1 MNITEVWFWENNQ
14 LLLYRLQDDLIP
26 RSVFLPELDIR
37 LLARCVQMSDILAA
51 RREFLQGIQQ
61 NRQ

>member
-1 MNITEVWFWENNQ
+1 M
-14 LLLYRLQDDLIP
+14 LYRLQDDPIP

-51 RREFLQGIQQ
+51 RQEFLQGIQQ